1 MRGLGHRTNSG
12 FLAMTVGSGLLAAA
26 PGSEGFACGYEDPQ
40 SVSRGSLS
48 WSYPDSL
55 YVIGAISQEVA
66 AGRLPF
72 ANFDRPGIDLFGHKF
87 LLAANSL
94 ARFAALLDA
103 GSPQSLRRPVA
114 VVLVEPML
122 WARFEPMA
130 DGLHTAVHVSGPEHG
145 DLVIITG
152 EAVVAEIAAGHL
164 TLGQA
169 YARGVLRLY
178 GDDAEVAVFVR
189 DHQQVGGTHAAFEPA
204 NSDGGGTKKNGENLR
219 QANQYSPYADHE
231 RLPLKGEES
240 SHIVSSLKSQNRPL
254 D

>member
-12 FLAMTVGSGLLAAA
+12 FLAMTVASGLLAAA

-87 LLAANSL
+87 LLAANCL

-152 EAVVAEIAAGHL
+152 KPSSPRSQQGTLLSAKPMHAGCCAF
-164 TLGQA
+164 T
-169 YARGVLRLY
+169 
-178 GDDAEVAVFVR
+178 
-189 DHQQVGGTHAAFEPA
+189 GTMP
-204 NSDGGGTKKNGENLR
+204 R
-219 QANQYSPYADHE
+219 SPYLSGTINRSAEPTPRSSRRIPMAAEPRRTE
-231 RLPLKGEES
+231 RTSVRPASTRPMPTMSGCRSREK
-240 SHIVSSLKSQNRPL
+240 NRPTSFRA
-254 D
+254 